1 MSAHDQG
8 LLVFGTSGTD
18 HVRDA
23 AYDSRLGRLQAD
35 LTRTPPHLA
44 LIDNLVGGSA
54 FASNPAGSPSTVI
67 TRELLVPPI
76 PHGLPF
82 TPEVLCYFFVK
93 SVNGNPADAN
103 ANGYSASVYF
113 LSGSSGTIED
123 TVNIEVDS
131 KELRIVH
138 QLQDFGFGVTYTS
151 PAPGYLFRVKY
162 YILSNP
168 AHVDHYSYGDGG
180 IVG

>member
-18 HVRDA
+18 HVRDS
-23 AYDSRLGRLQAD
+23 AYDSRLGRLQTD

-44 LIDNLVGGSA
+44 LIDNFPGGNA
-54 FASNPAGSPSTVI
+54 FTSNPAGSPATVT
-67 TRELLVPPI
+67 TREVLATI

-82 TPEVLCYFFVK
+82 TPEVLVYFFVK

-113 LSGSSGTIED
+113 LSGASGTVED

-168 AHVDHYSYGDGG
+168 AHVDQYSYGSGG